1 MMSVGDT
8 QLLQT
13 AVEHHQAPD
22 AEDVVARL
30 DHFTDAAGRHDIARP
45 RQSRD
50 ERVGRTAERIDR
62 QPQSASEEGT
72 VGECGWVGFDQL
84 EISRSRGRTLDPDL
98 KVAHVTVHPTRRLA
112 AAPRPGGRQR
122 RSAGEPGPAP
132 PVPRPPAA
140 LPIPPRP
147 KRPRRSRPHHNR
159 PEATSPRAVPTTVPW
174 HSIYLPRP
182 RAQEERRSWHYVAH
196 AEGNPD
202 PAAGADS
209 TRAPRVLR
217 MPVRTASRAPR
228 HAARRWVR
236 GGNAAP
242 VPA

>member
-1 MMSVGDT
+1 MPKTSWRDSITSPTPRAGTTSPGRGSPGTSVSDAQRNGS
-8 QLLQT
+8 T
-13 AVEHHQAPD
+13 ASHKARARKEPLVSAGGS
-22 AEDVVARL
+22 ASINSKSVARE
-30 DHFTDAAGRHDIARP
+30 GARLILTW
-45 RQSRD
+45 RL
-50 ERVGRTAERIDR
+50 RT
-62 QPQSASEEGT
+62 
-72 VGECGWVGFDQL
+72 
-84 EISRSRGRTLDPDL
+84 
-98 KVAHVTVHPTRRLA
+98 VTVRPTRRHA
-112 AAPRPGGRQR
+112 AAPPPGGRQR

-209 TRAPRVLR
+209 TRAPRLLR